1 MKLAL
6 GGAQF
11 GMAYGISNKKG
22 QTPLDEIKLILNTA
36 QKNNIKIIDTSPAY
50 GNSEEILGKTI
61 NDNNFFNI
69 VTKTPYFNVE
79 KVGKPEIDK
88 LTDSIKKSLENLSLK
103 QTYGIIFHNTNV
115 LDNLIINFQ
124 T

>member
-36 QKNNIKIIDTSPAY
+36 QKNNIKIIFKIA
-50 GNSEEILGKTI
+50 
-61 NDNNFFNI
+61 
-69 VTKTPYFNVE
+69 
-79 KVGKPEIDK
+79 
-88 LTDSIKKSLENLSLK
+88 
-103 QTYGIIFHNTNV
+103 IF
-115 LDNLIINFQ
+115 IM
-124 T
+124 